1 MRISAA
7 KFKFTEKDI
16 LNIIKDYVQLDE
28 INIEE
33 VLIGEIVIIKGKYV
47 KKLNVPFEIQI
58 GIGSIKNN
66 YLNIKIYKLKVMGLK
81 IAGLIKDAITKNIIN
96 DLFSYGMR
104 LNNDTILINLSDIVK
119 LIPHFNF
126 NLTKINIVD
135 GTLELEAEN
144 IVKEE

>member
-96 DLFSYGMR
+96 DLFSYGIR
-104 LNNDTILINLSDIVK
+104 VNKDTILINLSDIVK

>member
-104 LNNDTILINLSDIVK
+104 LNKDTILINLSDIVK